1 MKKKGFTLVEL
12 LGVICVLAIILIVAV
27 PKINNYIVSSK
38 KQTFINN
45 ALNIVRQLEYDKMEF
60 MTFKKEFIM
69 DLSEVKFMDSSGIG
83 LLIGRY
89 NLIKFMDSKMVIL
102 NPTNSIKRILELS
115 NISDKILVRCK

>member
-1 MKKKGFTLVEL
+1 MRYNYNDGSLKIDLDEEIDMKACKTLRT
-12 LGVICVLAIILIVAV
+12 VIDG
-27 PKINNYIVSSK
+27 YIMRY
-38 KQTFINN
+38 QP
-45 ALNIVRQLEYDKMEF
+45 
-60 MTFKKEFIM
+60 KEFIM

-89 NLIKFMDSKMVIL
+89 NLIKFMDSKKVIL